1 MKTRRPTT
9 SKTKSPKRRTVSP
22 PRSALRYNPGKKAAK
37 VEFDTDELAK
47 MFGLTE
53 WQTLRDFN
61 EDYLWRERA
70 EAEKE
75 ARRARRARRS
85 ESAVEKAG
93 EKAEQDAEYELFRS
107 WHRGVTTVAETYF
120 GKHHLTLVPVSTRRR
135 NALPYKYRVEATDG
149 WRKALREIIE
159 TINGVGMFYFKDA
172 ADIIRSGP
180 YKSDRDA
187 VVNHIHWI
195 ARWPEVYGETSAE
208 SIYKRAFR

>member
-1 MKTRRPTT
+1 MKTRRTT
-9 SKTKSPKRRTVSP
+9 ASKAPQAPPRQP

-75 ARRARRARRS
+75 ARRARRS

-149 WRKALREIIE
+149 WRKALREKYR
-159 TINGVGMFYFKDA
+159 V
-172 ADIIRSGP
+172 
-180 YKSDRDA
+180 
-187 VVNHIHWI
+187 
-195 ARWPEVYGETSAE
+195 
-208 SIYKRAFR
+208 

>member
-1 MKTRRPTT
+1 
-9 SKTKSPKRRTVSP
+9 
-22 PRSALRYNPGKKAAK
+22 
-37 VEFDTDELAK
+37 

-75 ARRARRARRS
+75 ARRARRS

>member
-75 ARRARRARRS
+75 ARRARRS

>member
-1 MKTRRPTT
+1 MKTRRTT
-9 SKTKSPKRRTVSP
+9 ASKAPRRRPVSP

-75 ARRARRARRS
+75 ARRARRS

>member
-1 MKTRRPTT
+1 MRRP
-9 SKTKSPKRRTVSP
+9 SRTPSTN
-22 PRSALRYNPGKKAAK
+22 SSG
-37 VEFDTDELAK
+37 
-47 MFGLTE
+47 
-53 WQTLRDFN
+53 
-61 EDYLWRERA
+61 
-70 EAEKE
+70 
-75 ARRARRARRS
+75 
-85 ESAVEKAG
+85 
-93 EKAEQDAEYELFRS
+93 
-107 WHRGVTTVAETYF
+107 RGT

-180 YKSDRDA
+180 YKSARDA
-187 VVNHIHWI
+187 VVNNIHWI